1 MADVELKQSTNL
13 AAKRPKGT
21 LNPDAK
27 ECALLTA
34 RLKMHSVDSGGDTM
48 NHESAE

>member
-13 AAKRPKGT
+13 AAERPQGT
-21 LNPDAK
+21 LNRDAK
-27 ECALLTA
+27 EFALPTA
-34 RLKMHSVDSGGDTM
+34 RLKMHSVNSGGDTM